1 MKHKQKRNKTVK
13 SKEQDQPKLQ
23 NNSNFYFGILS
34 NSPITKDDQP
44 ILSKQ
49 RNQDKNKISSINT
62 NTKSSIDTCD
72 IIIQKKTSHF
82 CIGFIIL

>member
-13 SKEQDQPKLQ
+13 SKGQDQPKLQ

-49 RNQDKNKISSINT
+49 RNQDKITSINT

-72 IIIQKKTSHF
+72 IIIQKETSF
-82 CIGFIIL
+82 LYRDL

>member
-72 IIIQKKTSHF
+72 IIIQKKNLSF
-82 CIGFIIL
+82 FI